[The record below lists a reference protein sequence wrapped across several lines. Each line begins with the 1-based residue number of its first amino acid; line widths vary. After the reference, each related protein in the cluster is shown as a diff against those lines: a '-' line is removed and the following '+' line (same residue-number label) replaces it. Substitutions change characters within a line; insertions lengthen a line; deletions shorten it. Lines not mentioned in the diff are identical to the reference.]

1 MSIVQPANVRTI
13 QEAQYGSS
21 KARLTCW
28 PELDGAL
35 VNPDSGATVTI
46 YGPGG
51 AISSVSGASVTEA
64 ATYALTYDLDLSS
77 TGSWPLGEDYAAEF
91 TFVSSTLTYVRR
103 VLFDVVL
110 RPLLPFCP
118 LRVDDLKNSHAS
130 IDSALSRNSETDAH
144 QRYILPAWV
153 DVLTW
158 VRSQGRRPALII
170 DPVVLYKPT
179 LTRALELYW
188 RAHITEPNDV
198 ADNMARHYADQY
210 SGALSLVVLKWSPE
224 DGRGVSTTRGS
235 NATMILI
242 GPDHGGG
249 A

>member
-1 MSIVQPANVRTI
+1 MSIVQPTNVRTI
-13 QEAQYGSS
+13 QEATYGSA
-21 KARLTCW
+21 KARITCW

-35 VNPDSGATVTI
+35 VNPDAGATVTI

-51 AISSVSGASVTEA
+51 ATTTVSGAAATEA
-64 ATYALTYDLDLSS
+64 GTYALTYDLNLSD
-77 TGSWPLGEDYAAEF
+77 TAAWPLDQDYAAEF
-91 TFVSSTLTYVRR
+91 TFVSGGLTYVRR

-158 VRSQGRRPALII
+158 VRAQGRRPALII
-170 DPVVLYKPT
+170 DSVVLFKPA

-188 RAHITEPNDV
+188 RAHITEPGDV
-198 ADNMARHYADQY
+198 ADNLSKLYAEQFKESLD
-210 SGALSLVVLKWSPE
+210 LVVLKWSPS
-224 DGRGVSTTRGS
+224 DGRGVDTTRGVNMPS
-235 NATMILI
+235 LLI
-242 GPDHGGG
+242 GPDHGGHG
-249 A
+249 